1 MINKEETNFDF
12 SVVMAVYN
20 VGYYLKEAIDSLINQ
35 TLSFEENIQLILV
48 NDGSLDNSLEIA
60 QEYQERYPKNIIVL
74 SKENGGVSSAR
85 NLGLKYATGKY
96 VNFMDSDDIISPN
109 TFEEVKN
116 FFSKYPS
123 DDYDAVTIPVEF
135 FEAWSGNHFLN
146 YKFTESQSDFVDLYN
161 EPHFYQCYTTS
172 SFIKIEAIDD
182 IEFDTSL
189 IHFEDAVF
197 MNKILMRKMKYGLV
211 KGATYYYRKRFTQQ
225 LTNSGLSKKEFFTD
239 RFKYAYMELINESMA
254 A

>member
-1 MINKEETNFDF
+1 MSNKEENNFNF

-48 NDGSLDNSLEIA
+48 DDGSLDNSLEIA
-60 QEYQERYPKNIIVL
+60 QEYQEKYPKNIIVL

-96 VNFMDSDDIISPN
+96 VNFMDSDDIVSPN
-109 TFEEVKN
+109 TFEE
-116 FFSKYPS
+116 
-123 DDYDAVTIPVEF
+123 
-135 FEAWSGNHFLN
+135 
-146 YKFTESQSDFVDLYN
+146 
-161 EPHFYQCYTTS
+161 EPHFYQCYTTT
-172 SFIKIEAIDD
+172 SFIKNEAIGD

-197 MNKILMRKMKYGLV
+197 INKILMKKMKYGLV
-211 KGATYYYRKRFTQQ
+211 KGATYYYRKRFSQQ
-225 LTNSGLSKKEFFTD
+225 LTNSASSKKEFFTD
-239 RFKYAYMELINESMA
+239 RFKYAYMELINESIEKFGYFPKYLQKSSVYCKL
-254 A
+254 